1 MRRLGLL
8 IRALVLLFA
17 TILVLSGGVSAQDSQ
32 WRSYGGDDGRSTKY
46 APLDQ
51 IDATNVGRLTIAW
64 RRAAVDPRLPVPGYA
79 GFGFQSTP
87 LKVGEV
93 LFASNTIGLVE
104 AFDAGTGRTVWVQE
118 PLEGTEQPLRGRGA
132 RGVAYWADG
141 SDERIFAVRGTL
153 LHALNATTGEP
164 ESGFGVGGAVS
175 LKRAATEDRYYWNSP
190 PAVAGDV
197 VIVGSSS
204 SDNQPTKEGTAGDVR
219 AFDVRTG
226 ALRWTFHVIPHP
238 GEYGEE
244 TWENDS
250 NTYSGGANVWM
261 PFTVDQETGY
271 VYLETST
278 PTGDWYGAHRP
289 GDNLF
294 AESLVCIDGRT
305 GERIWHFQAVH
316 HGLWDYDNPA
326 APILGDITVEG
337 RTIRAVMLVTK
348 QGFVFTF
355 DRMTGEPVWPIEERS
370 VPSST
375 APGERASETQPFPTK
390 PAPFERQGIGTEDL
404 IDFSPEMRAEAVEF
418 VSQYTIG
425 PLFTPPT
432 VVTETNKGTLGL
444 PSWAGGANWG
454 GGAFDPETGLLYIP
468 SVTAPFKFSLIK
480 ADPESDMWVRGPGD
494 YIVGPGGL
502 PLVKPPYGRITA
514 IDMNRGEH
522 VWMIANG
529 DGPRDHELLQH
540 LDLPPLGQGGRVAP
554 LATKTLLFVGEG
566 DEIIVSTPPFG
577 GGNRFRAFDKK
588 TGDVVWEIELPAG
601 VTSAP
606 MTYMHEGK
614 QYIVVAIQGR
624 EHAPEF
630 VALSLD

>member
-1 MRRLGLL
+1 
-8 IRALVLLFA
+8 
-17 TILVLSGGVSAQDSQ
+17 
-32 WRSYGGDDGRSTKY
+32 
-46 APLDQ
+46 
-51 IDATNVGRLTIAW
+51 
-64 RRAAVDPRLPVPGYA
+64 
-79 GFGFQSTP
+79 
-87 LKVGEV
+87 
-93 LFASNTIGLVE
+93 
-104 AFDAGTGRTVWVQE
+104 
-118 PLEGTEQPLRGRGA
+118 
-132 RGVAYWADG
+132 
-141 SDERIFAVRGTL
+141 
-153 LHALNATTGEP
+153 
-164 ESGFGVGGAVS
+164 
-175 LKRAATEDRYYWNSP
+175 
-190 PAVAGDV
+190 
-197 VIVGSSS
+197 
-204 SDNQPTKEGTAGDVR
+204 
-219 AFDVRTG
+219 
-226 ALRWTFHVIPHP
+226 
-238 GEYGEE
+238 
-244 TWENDS
+244 
-250 NTYSGGANVWM
+250 
-261 PFTVDQETGY
+261 
-271 VYLETST
+271 
-278 PTGDWYGAHRP
+278 
-289 GDNLF
+289 
-294 AESLVCIDGRT
+294 
-305 GERIWHFQAVH
+305 
-316 HGLWDYDNPA
+316 
-326 APILGDITVEG
+326 
-337 RTIRAVMLVTK
+337 
-348 QGFVFTF
+348 
-355 DRMTGEPVWPIEERS
+355 MTGEPVWPIEERS

-404 IDFSPEMRAEAVEF
+404 IDFSSEMRAEAVEF

-444 PSWAGGANWG
+444 PSWVGGANWG
-454 GGAFDPETGLLYIP
+454 RGAFDPETGLLYIP

-494 YIVGPGGL
+494 NVVGPGEL

-588 TGDVVWEIELPAG
+588 TGDVVWETELPAG

-630 VALSLD
+630 IALSLD